1 MQKRGIRVPERLH
14 MAAGVQIM
22 MVVLVFL
29 KTWSQA

>member
-1 MQKRGIRVPERLH
+1 MCGKEVLGCQRLH
-14 MAAGVQIM
+14 MAAGVLIM